1 MATVYLA
8 HDLRH
13 DRKVAI
19 KVLKPELSA
28 VLGAERFVQEI
39 KTTAALSHPHI
50 LPLFDSGEAGGF
62 LYYVMPYIQG
72 ETIREKLTRETQF
85 GVDEALRIA
94 TEVADALDYAHR
106 HGVIH
111 RDIKPE
117 NLLLHDGRPMVMD
130 FGIALALSAA
140 AGGRMTETGMSLGTP
155 HYMSPEQ
162 ATADKEL
169 TPKSDIYSLATV
181 LYEMLTGQ
189 PPHLGGSAQQI
200 IMKIIAEPVPAVTNL
215 RKSVPPNVGAA
226 LAKALE
232 KLPADRFDSAKA
244 FAEALTNP
252 HFHAGGTGA
261 QAAGTGPRRR
271 WPLVAGI
278 AAGAV
283 AGAVLMWL
291 GLGAGTRDA
300 GGAVFTQRTFGRET
314 IYAARWAADGKTIL
328 YTDFSGVPRVRII
341 RGEYP
346 EPQPFGPDSSAL
358 LAVSSA
364 NEVALLTHAR
374 LRGQRVFNGTLA
386 RMSIGGGAPREIL
399 DNVQEADWSPDGS
412 QLAITR
418 NAGDHDELEY
428 PAGKVIFRSPA
439 GSYLSDPRVSPDGK
453 RVAVF
458 LHPLRY
464 DNRGYVQVVDAAG
477 TVTRNSEEFA
487 GLEGMAWASDGRA
500 VLFSASQDSPYE
512 VWRWTPGKQAER
524 ALSGAGNLTMYDVRG
539 RQWLV
544 SRDDIAQLIV
554 ARPPGA
560 TGVRDISWLDG
571 SISPKI
577 SADGELVTFSDQ
589 GVLGGSLYG
598 VMVRKSD
605 GSPAVRVGDGIP
617 RAISPDK
624 RWVLADV
631 PTSPRQYRLYPT
643 GPGSFRP
650 VAWPRMENIVVAD
663 FLPDGTGLRICGNE
677 PNRAGRCYRSA
688 LDGSDLTPLTPD
700 SVMGP
705 PRVDLGAVV
714 ATREGK
720 WWVYPLP
727 SGPRREIP
735 GLTQG
740 PMRWSPDGTAL
751 WVFRPGPA
759 GHRGVDRVDVA
770 TGRRTPLFDIDE
782 LQGVATPFVLGLS
795 IADDGRSYV
804 YFTRTY
810 SSQLFSVE
818 GVRP

>member
-1 MATVYLA
+1 
-8 HDLRH
+8 
-13 DRKVAI
+13 
-19 KVLKPELSA
+19 
-28 VLGAERFVQEI
+28 
-39 KTTAALSHPHI
+39 
-50 LPLFDSGEAGGF
+50 LFDSGEAGGF

-72 ETIREKLTRETQF
+72 ETVREKLTRETQF
-85 GVDEALRIA
+85 GIEEALRIA

-169 TPKSDIYSLATV
+169 TPRSDIYSLASV

-200 IMKIIAEPVPAVTNL
+200 IMKIIAEPVPAVTTL
-215 RKSVPPNVGAA
+215 RKSVPPNVAAA
-226 LAKALE
+226 LDKALE

-252 HFHAGGTGA
+252 HFHAGGTRA
-261 QAAGTGPRRR
+261 LAAAGAGSRRR

-278 AAGAV
+278 AAGAL

-291 GLGAGTRDA
+291 VLRTGSREA
-300 GGAVFTQRTFGRET
+300 GGATFTQRTFSRET

-328 YTDFSGVPRVRII
+328 YTEFANVPRVRII

-346 EPQPFGPDSSAL
+346 EPQPFGPDSAAL

-374 LRGQRVFNGTLA
+374 LIAQRVFSGTLA

-399 DNVQEADWSPDGS
+399 DRVQEADWSPDGS

-428 PAGKVIFRSPA
+428 PAGKVILKSPA
-439 GSYLSDPRVSPDGK
+439 GAYLSDPRVSPDGK
-453 RVAVF
+453 KVAVF

-464 DNRGYVQVVDAAG
+464 DNRGYVQIVDAVG
-477 TVTRNSEEFA
+477 TVTRNPEEFA
-487 GLEGMAWASDGRA
+487 GLEGMAWTSDGRG

-512 VWRWTPGKQAER
+512 VRRWIPGKQGER

-539 RQWLV
+539 EQWLV
-544 SRDDIAQLIV
+544 SRDDIAQLII

-560 TGVRDISWLDG
+560 SGVRDISWLDG
-571 SISPKI
+571 SISPRI
-577 SADGELVTFSDQ
+577 SADGELVAFGDQ

-605 GSPAVRVGDGIP
+605 GSPAVRVGEGNP

-631 PTSPRQYRLYPT
+631 PTTPRQFRLYPT

-650 VAWPRMENIVVAD
+650 LAWPRLENVIAAA
-663 FLPDGTGLRICGNE
+663 FLRDGNSLGVCGNE
-677 PNRAGRCYRSA
+677 PGRAPRCYRSG
-688 LDGSDLTPLTPD
+688 LEGGDLTPVTPD
-700 SVMGP
+700 SIMGP
-705 PRVDLGAVV
+705 VRPDLGAVV
-714 ATREGK
+714 AGREGK

-727 SGPRREIP
+727 GGPRREIP

-740 PMRWSPDGTAL
+740 PIRWSPDGTAL
-751 WVFRPGPA
+751 WVFRPGLA

-782 LQGVATPFVLGLS
+782 LQGVATPFIGTLS

-804 YFTRTY
+804 YYTRTY
-810 SSQLFSVE
+810 NSLLFSVE
-818 GVRP
+818 GVR